1 VGSARRWWA
10 LGALSLS
17 LMAVGLDMTVLNTAL
32 PTLSATLRAS
42 TSQLQWFTDAY
53 NLVLAA
59 VLLPAGLLGDRF
71 GRKKLVVA
79 ALMVFGGSSAWCAYS
94 TSPAELTAA
103 RAALGVGASFLIP
116 LCVSVLLVLF
126 EPHERQRAVTYLMTG
141 NMVGIPLGPIVA
153 GLLLRH
159 FWWGSVFLIN
169 VPLVLAG
176 LIAVTMLVPESR
188 NPRASRLDLA
198 GVLVSA
204 VGMIAVTYGVIE
216 AGDHG
221 WGSVRTLGPLAGGL
235 AVLAAFVPLERRV
248 ARSRDPLV
256 DIGLFRSR
264 GFTWGAVL
272 ATLVSF
278 ALFGVLFNTPQY
290 LQAVLGADALGTG
303 LRLLPMLIGLTAGVQ
318 LANRIAPKTGPKIPV
333 ALGFAGMAAGLLAGA
348 TTSVGSGYGFT
359 AAWLVAFGIGL
370 GLAMPTSTMA
380 AVGSLGKER
389 SGAGS
394 ATVFALR
401 QLGSSIGVAILG
413 TLVNSSYRAHVAVAG
428 LPAPVAALA
437 RTSASSGAAL
447 ARRLRRPDLLASV
460 RAAFVHGM
468 DIALWV
474 CGGLGVLSIV
484 LALAFLPGLARPVVA
499 DASGAGAD
507 ASAARADASGAR
519 AAGEPVAGE
528 VEPASFD

>member
-1 VGSARRWWA
+1 MKPGTSRRWWA

-32 PTLSATLRAS
+32 PTLSARLHAS

-71 GRKKLVVA
+71 GRKKLVIG
-79 ALMVFGGSSAWCAYS
+79 ALVVFGGSSAWCAYS
-94 TSPAELTAA
+94 TSSAELTAA
-103 RAALGVGASFLIP
+103 RAALGIGASFLIP

-159 FWWGSVFLIN
+159 FWWGSVLLIN

-176 LIAVTMLVPESR
+176 LIAVTALVPESR

-204 VGMIAVTYGVIE
+204 VGMIAVTYGVIQ

-221 WGSVRTLGPLAGGL
+221 WGSPRTLGPLAGGL
-235 AVLAAFVPLERRV
+235 VVLAGFVPLERFV
-248 ARSRDPLV
+248 TRSRDPLV

-278 ALFGVLFNTPQY
+278 ALFGMMFNTPQY

-303 LRLLPMLIGLTAGVQ
+303 LRLLPMLVGLTAGMQ
-318 LANRIAPKTGPKIPV
+318 LANRIAPRTGPKIPV
-333 ALGFAGMAAGLLAGA
+333 ALGFAATAAGLLTGA

-359 AAWLVAFGIGL
+359 AVWLVIFGVGL
-370 GLAMPTSTMA
+370 GIAMPTSMLA
-380 AVGSLGKER
+380 AVGSLDKER
-389 SGAGS
+389 GGAGS

-401 QLGSSIGVAILG
+401 QLGSSIGVAVLG

-428 LPAPVAALA
+428 LPGPMADAIKA
-437 RTSASSGAAL
+437 SASSGAAV
-447 ARRLRRPDLLASV
+447 ARRLGRLDLLASV
-460 RAAFVHGM
+460 RTAFVHGM
-468 DIALWV
+468 DITLWIT
-474 CGGLGVLSIV
+474 GALGVLSIG
-484 LALAFLPGLARPVVA
+484 LALAFLPGLSRQPATVPLPAER
-499 DASGAGAD
+499 
-507 ASAARADASGAR
+507 
-519 AAGEPVAGE
+519 
-528 VEPASFD
+528 EPARQDEMGSITVD